1 MMTIV
6 HDSLTFLKLALVLVS
21 SLIFRETFTPPR
33 NNSDSLSPSVVGKT
47 TRRQQMLTFFTKFP
61 LCIIPLDIASSNEF
75 LFILHTE
82 FRGMK
87 TPISGLLSQLDAFYP
102 RLPAEGS
109 DNNLSIWLLLKL
121 LFLFLPI
128 MGQLIRTACYRA
140 FRGTFRFDLAAGGE
154 NRPLIMDGPYSV
166 VRHPAYTGSWLIV
179 IGIIGYHFSP
189 GTWIH
194 ERLFG
199 SLHYV
204 DVPGSSW
211 GYMDPVVMVVGVWV
225 GLILAVQV
233 LLTIRTR
240 DEDELLKG
248 HFGDVWE
255 RWRSC
260 VRYKLVPG
268 IY

>member
-6 HDSLTFLKLALVLVS
+6 QDLTFLKLALVLVS
-21 SLIFRETFTPPR
+21 SLIFRQASTPPR
-33 NNSDSLSPSVVGKT
+33 NNSDSLSPSVVGKP
-47 TRRQQMLTFFTKFP
+47 QQMLVLLAKLP
-61 LCIIPLDIASSNEF
+61 LPLYIVPLEIASLNEI

-82 FRGMK
+82 FREMK
-87 TPISGLLSQLDAFYP
+87 TPISTLLSRLDAFYP
-102 RLPAEGS
+102 RLPEGS
-109 DNNLSIWLLLKL
+109 VNNSLLTWFLLKL
-121 LFLFLPI
+121 LFLSLPI
-128 MGQLIRTACYRA
+128 MGQLIRAACYRA

-154 NRPLIMDGPYSV
+154 NRPLVTDGPYSV

-194 ERLFG
+194 ECLFG
-199 SLHYV
+199 SLHHV
-204 DVPGSSW
+204 DVPGSNW
-211 GYMDPVVMVVGVWV
+211 EYDMDPVVMMVWMWI

-233 LLTIRTR
+233 LLTLRTR

-268 IY
+268 VY